1 MIENACK
8 VYVACLGSVLRVMA
22 RKRRTGARE
31 RTPRI
36 KNSREQIHHQV
47 NDRPAELS
55 VIPSRFT
62 SRRYSSTSVSLSVCL
77 SSKGVAGETDGLTVR
92 QSVVFPRVYVR
103 ASSRILFFS
112 FFFYLVRRC
121 TIKRPHGRRSGFLK
135 AFNCR
140 PGTRSNINYQH
151 FTEPLVAEREFLSS
165 TSSSDRAD

>member
-8 VYVACLGSVLRVMA
+8 VYVACLGSVLREM
-22 RKRRTGARE
+22 ARE

-36 KNSREQIHHQV
+36 KNSRQQIHHQV
-47 NDRPAELS
+47 NDRPVELS
-55 VIPSRFT
+55 VIPSKF
-62 SRRYSSTSVSLSVCL
+62 SRRYSSTSVSLSVRL
-77 SSKGVAGETDGLTVR
+77 SGKGVAGETDGLTVR

-121 TIKRPHGRRSGFLK
+121 TIKKDRRSGFLK

-151 FTEPLVAEREFLSS
+151 FTEPLVAERELLLSS